1 MNENKN
7 LKKGLGI
14 HARRFI
20 AYVVLILVTF
30 ACLFWFYVLFIN
42 ATRSNGELQAGFTP
56 LPSTHLLENWNNLV
70 HGTLPVWQGMINSLI
85 VSVLSAA
92 LCTYFSTMTAYAIHA
107 YDFKLKKYIYAFILA
122 VMMIPTQVTALGFV
136 KLVGTLHMEDTFIP
150 LIVPTIAAPVTF
162 FYMKQYMESTLP
174 VSLIEAARIDLFLV
188 EADYAL
194 KYVDTDY
201 TMPIADLGITDAD
214 LANQYQ
220 YTKDIVTD
228 SNGVLKGVSW
238 QGCPGVLF
246 YNRDAAKE
254 VLGTDDPD
262 EVQKYVSG
270 WDTFND
276 TAETMKAAGY
286 KMTSSVN
293 DTYRVY
299 SNNVTSK
306 WVEDG
311 KINIDDNIMKWVSD
325 SKELYDAGET
335 ETYELWGDDW
345 KKGFY
350 PEGKVFCYFGPAW
363 FVNFSM
369 AADTEGSIGY
379 NGGWGA
385 TPGPQGF
392 YWGGTWICGA
402 TGTDNASLVK
412 DIILKMTTDETIMK
426 DIVVKDDDF
435 VNNKP
440 AMEAMAADTSYQSKV
455 LGGQNPL
462 SMYCASVEK
471 LDLSNL
477 SAYDQGCN
485 EEFQNAM
492 KNYFEGNASLD
503 DALDLFYKAVVEKY
517 PDLTY

>member
-1 MNENKN
+1 MKKGKFTSLMLAGMMAVTTLAGCGSGGKQAASKVDTSEAAQGKVLNIYCWNTEFQDRFEYFKKSGKLPSDVKVNFVVTPNENN
-7 LKKGLGI
+7 
-14 HARRFI
+14 
-20 AYVVLILVTF
+20 AYQ
-30 ACLFWFYVLFIN
+30 N
-42 ATRSNGELQAGFTP
+42 ALD
-56 LPSTHLLENWNNLV
+56 
-70 HGTLPVWQGMINSLI
+70 
-85 VSVLSAA
+85 AA
-92 LCTYFSTMTAYAIHA
+92 L
-107 YDFKLKKYIYAFILA
+107 LKQNDVPADEKIDIF
-122 VMMIPTQVTALGFV
+122 
-136 KLVGTLHMEDTFIP
+136 
-150 LIVPTIAAPVTF
+150 LI
-162 FYMKQYMESTLP
+162 
-174 VSLIEAARIDLFLV
+174 

-201 TMPIADLGITDAD
+201 TMPVADLGITDAD

-262 EVQKYVSG
+262 EVQKYVSD

-335 ETYELWGDDW
+335 ETYELWSDDW

-402 TGTDNASLVK
+402 TGTDNAGLVK

-462 SMYCASVEK
+462 AMYCASVEK